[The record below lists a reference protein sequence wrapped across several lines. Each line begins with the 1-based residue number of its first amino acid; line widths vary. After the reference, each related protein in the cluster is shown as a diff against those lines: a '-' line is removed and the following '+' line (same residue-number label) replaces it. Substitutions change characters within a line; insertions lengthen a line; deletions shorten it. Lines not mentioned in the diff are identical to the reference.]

1 MLRSEE
7 KEALV
12 RGIEGFAAKTA
23 NLFVTRIPQ
32 FIEFIDET
40 KLQSKLTKAKVRYI
54 SPIIW

>member
-12 RGIEGFAAKTA
+12 RGIEGFAAKMA

-32 FIEFIDET
+32 FMEFIDET
-40 KLQSKLTKAKVRYI
+40 KLTIKANQS
-54 SPIIW
+54 